1 MCIETRCL
9 EMNEDIKEIQTL
21 LKEVVDHLTQ
31 SHLSVRPRAM
41 QKLMRIASLATTMAL
56 TLQAGRCK

>member
-1 MCIETRCL
+1 
-9 EMNEDIKEIQTL
+9 MNEDIKETQTLHL

-31 SHLSVRPRAM
+31 SHLSDRRRAM

-56 TLQAGRCK
+56 TLQVGRCK

>member
-31 SHLSVRPRAM
+31 SHLSDRRRGM

>member
-21 LKEVVDHLTQ
+21 LKEVVGHLTHGRQ
-31 SHLSVRPRAM
+31 SDRRRAM
-41 QKLMRIASLATTMAL
+41 QKRLRIASLATTMAL
-56 TLQAGRCK
+56 TLQVGRCK